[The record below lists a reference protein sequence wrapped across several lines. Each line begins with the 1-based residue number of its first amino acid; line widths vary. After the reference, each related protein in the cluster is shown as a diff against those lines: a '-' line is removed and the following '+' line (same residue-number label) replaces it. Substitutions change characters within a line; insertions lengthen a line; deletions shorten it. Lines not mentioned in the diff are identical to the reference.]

1 MVIHYFFC
9 TFCTDA
15 YEGIGK
21 WGQAL
26 EADCQMGDALE
37 KDGRMEE
44 TFYIWQATNGLLALK
59 PPFNLLI

>member
-1 MVIHYFFC
+1 MVVHYSFC

-26 EADCQMGDALE
+26 ETDCKMGDALV

-44 TFYIWQATNGLLALK
+44 IFYI
-59 PPFNLLI
+59 

>member
-15 YEGIGK
+15 YEWIGK

-26 EADCQMGDALE
+26 EADCKTGDALGT
-37 KDGRMEE
+37 DGWMEE
-44 TFYIWQATNGLLALK
+44 IFYI
-59 PPFNLLI
+59 

>member
-21 WGQAL
+21 WEQAWNRTVKWGML
-26 EADCQMGDALE
+26 EGMTGGWWQSFIYDKLQMVFKL
-37 KDGRMEE
+37 
-44 TFYIWQATNGLLALK
+44 
-59 PPFNLLI
+59 

>member
-1 MVIHYFFC
+1 MVIHYFFG

-21 WGQAL
+21 WGHAL
-26 EADCQMGDALE
+26 EEDCKMGHASG

-44 TFYIWQATNGLLALK
+44 IFYI
-59 PPFNLLI
+59 